1 MIEPTSTVPGA
12 SGQQPSIPDSS
23 VPPVV
28 LVAGANGGI
37 GSAVAAELAA
47 AGARLHLGYHRE
59 HQAVDEVVDE
69 VVARG
74 RGDSVTAGRVDACD
88 RNSVQRWMAT
98 ALEAHGTVNALVSCV
113 GTALPPVPF
122 LNQDPADWRRILAVE
137 LEAVLTLTHVVA
149 PSLIAGG
156 GGRIA
161 VLSSDSGRAG
171 ATGQVVSSAARGG
184 VNALCKALA
193 RELARSGVT
202 VNAVCPGPVAGAA
215 LDRLQGSSSGAVS
228 AVVRAIPIRR
238 VTTAQEVAA
247 VFRFLV
253 MDHAAAITGQLISV
267 NGGLSMA

>member
-1 MIEPTSTVPGA
+1 M
-12 SGQQPSIPDSS
+12 
-23 VPPVV
+23 
-28 LVAGANGGI
+28 
-37 GSAVAAELAA
+37 AAELAA

-59 HQAVDEVVDE
+59 HDAVDE

-88 RNSVQRWMAT
+88 RDSVQRWTAT
-98 ALEAHGTVNALVSCV
+98 ALDAHGTVNALVSCV
-113 GTALPPVPF
+113 GTALSPVPF

-215 LDRLQGSSSGAVS
+215 LDRLQGSGSGAVS